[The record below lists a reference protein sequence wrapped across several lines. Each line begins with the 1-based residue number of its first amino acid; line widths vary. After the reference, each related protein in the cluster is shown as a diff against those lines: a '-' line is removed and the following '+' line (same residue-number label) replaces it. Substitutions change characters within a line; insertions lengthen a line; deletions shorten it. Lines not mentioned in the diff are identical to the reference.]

1 MHLKS
6 LMSFGSVAA
15 AFVAVAA
22 LPNGAHAQ
30 GSAQV
35 QAAIRSEESGNAEV
49 RAFYQSHRGEPL
61 WIRGSAPGPQA
72 AKLLQLFESA
82 QLDGLNPE
90 AYRTRSLASTL
101 SKARRGSPKALA
113 AAEIQLSE
121 AFAAYVRDSRKPRGK
136 TEMLY
141 AEKSL
146 APTVPTVA
154 SVLEAAAAAPNIV
167 QYLESMGWMH
177 PVYAQLRGALATSG
191 GGKSAASPRA
201 QLLRLNLERARILP
215 GNPRM
220 RHILVDA
227 AGARLWLYENG
238 RIRDTM
244 KVVVGQPTQ
253 QTPMMAGLVRY
264 AIANPYWYVPSDL
277 AARRIAPNVLSG
289 GPSYLRARR
298 YEILSDWS
306 ANAKVVPPA
315 KVNWRAVADGKQQ
328 LAMRQLPGGDNAM
341 GKVKFMFPNDL
352 G

>member
-1 MHLKS
+1 
-6 LMSFGSVAA
+6 
-15 AFVAVAA
+15 
-22 LPNGAHAQ
+22 
-30 GSAQV
+30 
-35 QAAIRSEESGNAEV
+35 
-49 RAFYQSHRGEPL
+49 
-61 WIRGSAPGPQA
+61 PQ
-72 AKLLQLFESA
+72 
-82 QLDGLNPE
+82 
-90 AYRTRSLASTL
+90 T
-101 SKARRGSPKALA
+101 
-113 AAEIQLSE
+113 
-121 AFAAYVRDSRKPRGK
+121 
-136 TEMLY
+136 
-141 AEKSL
+141 
-146 APTVPTVA
+146 
-154 SVLEAAAAAPNIV
+154 
-167 QYLESMGWMH
+167 
-177 PVYAQLRGALATSG
+177 
-191 GGKSAASPRA
+191 

-238 RIRDTM
+238 RVRDTM

-289 GPSYLRARR
+289 GPAYLRARR

-352 G
+352 GIYLHDTPDKQLFGKSERHLSNGCVRVEDYQRLAKWLMGKPLPVKGKKPEQQINLAEPVPIYITYLTAAPEEKRIAYHPDVYNRDLAQVGLAGLGGGGK